1 MENLRSS
8 GGFLTQKNRLAP
20 VYESFLLFLSRS
32 TYGAGFGAGAALDA
46 GFRIDFVFSV
56 SFADGGYGALGS
68 ASAAADAF
76 IGNFV
81 SHIAP
86 PNY

>member
-1 MENLRSS
+1 MKIS
-8 GGFLTQKNRLAP
+8 GVPEVKKNRLSP
-20 VYESFLLFLSRS
+20 VYEPFLLFLSGS
-32 TYGAGFGAGAALDA
+32 THGAGLCTGAALDA
-46 GFRIDFVFSV
+46 DFRIDFVFSV

-68 ASAAADAF
+68 ACAAADAF